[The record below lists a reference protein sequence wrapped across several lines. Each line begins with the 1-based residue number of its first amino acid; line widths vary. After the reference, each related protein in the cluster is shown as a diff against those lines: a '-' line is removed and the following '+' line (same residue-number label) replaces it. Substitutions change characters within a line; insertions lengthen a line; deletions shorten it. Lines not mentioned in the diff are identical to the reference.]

1 MKNVDINIVF
11 AFLLFF
17 TILIFELQIIGIN
30 NNISKLEIKQKN
42 ITNISVEDK
51 FIDFI
56 IEKYSQEYNI
66 DKNLI
71 KAISIVESGSKHYKN
86 GSQDVKTSIGGAIGI
101 MQLMPQTA
109 KSMGVNPYSLDENI
123 KGAVKYLSY
132 LDKKFNGDLDKII
145 CAYNIGESHV
155 IKYGIP
161 YGSMRYVNIVKKE
174 KAKLDDKNIRA
185 IRNSN

>member
-1 MKNVDINIVF
+1 
-11 AFLLFF
+11 
-17 TILIFELQIIGIN
+17 
-30 NNISKLEIKQKN
+30 
-42 ITNISVEDK
+42 
-51 FIDFI
+51 
-56 IEKYSQEYNI
+56 
-66 DKNLI
+66 
-71 KAISIVESGSKHYKN
+71 
-86 GSQDVKTSIGGAIGI
+86 

-145 CAYNIGESHV
+145 CAYNIGESLV